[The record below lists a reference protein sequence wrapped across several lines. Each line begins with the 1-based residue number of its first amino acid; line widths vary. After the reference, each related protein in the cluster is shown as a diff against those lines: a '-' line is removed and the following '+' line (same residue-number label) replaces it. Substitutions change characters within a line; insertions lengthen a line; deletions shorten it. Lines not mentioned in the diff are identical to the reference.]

1 MSSARS
7 VLEKS
12 VLEKSVLQ
20 KSLWSLAWPLFWSLL
35 LTFAL
40 SFVDA
45 FFLSRVSD
53 SAAAAVGALLPVLSL
68 TVMVFSPVSQ
78 AGASVAS
85 QLLGAGRKEDVPAT
99 YVALIALDAAMGLL
113 ASLSFIVLGAY
124 IPRWLGLE
132 GEMAEHAATYLRIVG
147 GGQVLKAVQIG
158 FTNILN
164 SRGDTRWVMA
174 EALLTNVF
182 HIFSNL
188 AFLTLLPEWG
198 VRGIACSTLL
208 SLLMGMSFTMLVV
221 RFKLSVRLPWDT
233 AWPVLWQ
240 RLRPILRIGLPG
252 AAEPMSFQAMQ
263 LVLNTLLI
271 GLGTQVLAARVYAM
285 NFFIMTTVLWSVA
298 LGIATQI
305 AIAHRV
311 GAGLYEDA
319 HRMLLRS
326 LKIAMTGNVALCAL
340 LALLHPWLLGLLTK
354 DPAILAAAHPVFWI
368 APLVEAGRAAN
379 IVAGG
384 ALRSCGDARYTAIR
398 GSLLMWLVGVPAA
411 YLLST
416 PLGLGLSGIWLAMG
430 LDEGIRGV
438 MNYLRWRSGHWRE
451 QRIVSRIPPQPDP
464 ATA

>member
-1 MSSARS
+1 MPSARP
-7 VLEKS
+7 VLE
-12 VLEKSVLQ
+12 Q
-20 KSLWSLAWPLFWSLL
+20 SLWSLAWPLFWSLL
-35 LTFAL
+35 LSFAL
-40 SFVDA
+40 TFVDA

-85 QLLGAGRKEDVPAT
+85 QLLGAGRQDDVPAT
-99 YVALIALDAAMGLL
+99 YVALIVLDLAMGLL
-113 ASLSFIVLGAY
+113 ASLSFIVLGSF
-124 IPRWLGLE
+124 IPGWLGLE
-132 GEMAEHAATYLRIVG
+132 GQMAEDAASYLRIVG

-182 HIFSNL
+182 HIVTNV
-188 AFLTLLPEWG
+188 AFLHFLPEWG

-208 SLLMGMSFTMLVV
+208 SLLVGMSFTMLVV
-221 RFKLSVRLPWDT
+221 RFKLGVVLPWQT
-233 AWPVLWQ
+233 PWPVLWQ

-263 LVLNTLLI
+263 LVVNTFLI

-285 NFFIMTTVLWSVA
+285 NFFIMTTILWSVA

-311 GAGLYEDA
+311 GAALYEDA
-319 HRMLLRS
+319 NRMLTRS
-326 LKIAMTGNVALCAL
+326 LKMAMAGNVTLCAL
-340 LALLHPWLLGLLTK
+340 LALLHPMLLGLLTE
-354 DPAILAAAHPVFWI
+354 DPEIIAAAHPVFFI

-384 ALRSCGDARYTAIR
+384 ALRSCGDARFTAVR
-398 GSLLMWLVGVPAA
+398 GSLLMWIVGVPAA

-416 PLGLGLSGIWLAMG
+416 PLGLGLSGIWLSMG
-430 LDEGIRGV
+430 LDEGIRGI
-438 MNYLRWRSGHWRE
+438 MNYLRWRSGRWRE
-451 QRIVSRIPPQPDP
+451 QQVVSRLPPQPD
-464 ATA
+464 AAGA